1 MQQIPFEASPFSYAA
16 QDWASPG
23 SAQNQQNWNEQ
34 PAWNTPQQ
42 ASWSM
47 SPQTEQPAWGTP
59 QQDQQSWGAPP
70 QQEQQWGWSMA
81 PEGQQRW
88 NNQQPEQQ
96 SPSWNDQQS
105 AQQQWNAAQ
114 SGLPEQASP
123 TAQPGQGNVQMGLVP
138 YQGGMELQ
146 PARSRTSMLQILP
159 ADLAEKMLPAIP
171 QEEMAVYV
179 PPIYTKP
186 RAIIPRYRAISGL
199 LSIVIVALMLC
210 TGAGYAAKASGTL
223 DTLTRVITGET
234 HIAAL
239 PPQTTS
245 VLPVPKTLR
254 ETGPAYGTIYS
265 ATTTSR
271 VDAATGLPIQEE
283 HAFKVNQIIHVTYA
297 VQSTKPGTLQLQ
309 WFSNGNPVTDP
320 SNYPF
325 DPKGGQNKHADATFR
340 YEAPA
345 EGSVELKWNNQL
357 AVRLYFVVQ
366 AA

>member
-1 MQQIPFEASPFSYAA
+1 
-16 QDWASPG
+16 
-23 SAQNQQNWNEQ
+23 
-34 PAWNTPQQ
+34 
-42 ASWSM
+42 
-47 SPQTEQPAWGTP
+47 
-59 QQDQQSWGAPP
+59 
-70 QQEQQWGWSMA
+70 MA
-81 PEGQQRW
+81 PEGQQGW
-88 NNQQPEQQ
+88 NDQQPVQQ
-96 SPSWNDQQS
+96 SPSWNNQQPVQQS
-105 AQQQWNAAQ
+105 PSWNNQQPMQQSPSWNNQQPVQQSPSWNAAQ

-123 TAQPGQGNVQMGLVP
+123 TAQSGQGNVQMGLVP

-186 RAIIPRYRAISGL
+186 RSIIPRYRAISGL

-234 HIAAL
+234 HVAAL
-239 PPQTTS
+239 QRQTAS

-283 HAFKVNQIIHVTYA
+283 HAFKINQIIHVTYA
-297 VQSTKPGTLQLQ
+297 VQSAKSGTLQLQ
-309 WFSNGNPVTDP
+309 WFSNGNPLTAP
-320 SNYPF
+320 YNYPF
-325 DPKGGQNKHADATFR
+325 DPKGGQNKHADASIR